1 MRCYGTSFYGPRLL
15 APAALPFGR
24 RAWRNGTAT
33 ALLAA
38 VCCGSAGVAAASD
51 GAASPAHRHDD
62 AQDPLRV
69 ALASRRARE
78 TEKALRLAR
87 MVTIHRDG
95 FGVPHIEGQTDE
107 SVVFGL
113 AYAQA
118 EDFFW
123 QVEDSYILALGRY
136 CEVHGI
142 RGLNSDLLNHA
153 FQVVEQSRQ
162 HFLELPPQTRALAS
176 AYATG
181 LNFYLATHPN
191 VKPRLIQHFEPWH
204 PVAWRRQIMLE
215 LCYRYTRLSDSYLP
229 RTNERIW
236 AATGSNGWALRGERT
251 QSGDA
256 MLLANPH
263 LPWFGLAQMHEA
275 HLMSGEGWN
284 FTGATFFGSPML
296 MLGHNGKL
304 GWTLTT
310 NEPDIA
316 DVWQVRFDHP
326 EDPLLYRYGEGYR
339 RATEWQDAIKI
350 KTRHGVREKHFTFRK
365 THHGPIVGKEDDQ
378 TLLAARI
385 CGLYD
390 TSPFRQALRMIK
402 SDNLAEFRT
411 ALAMAELPIMNVVY
425 ADRDDNILYLY
436 GGRIPRRDPSFD
448 WSQPVDGSDPRTEW
462 RGIHTIDELP
472 QVLNPTC
479 GYVQNCNSSPF
490 TTTHN
495 DELCPDEYPA
505 YMIEDRYDDKRRAK
519 MSREI
524 LQGLADCT
532 FERMQELAFDTTIY
546 WARHKLPEYEK
557 HFQVLQKTRPQ
568 LARRIEPYLN
578 HLRAW
583 DCRVTAQSTAATLCE
598 AWYELL
604 YGLDYPGERIGDAY
618 RDNPAKQLEA
628 LAVAAEQLQRMHGD
642 WKVPYAD
649 LHRIQRPPRVPDI
662 LAARFSDDDPSLP
675 CISAHGP
682 MGVIFTQYFTPS
694 AHIPFVITQRKR
706 YGVVG
711 ATYLGVYE
719 FGRQGVRAAS
729 LVHFGQSGDPDSPHY
744 FDQAHFLSEC
754 RLKPVPFTH
763 PEVMAAARRS
773 YHPGQ

>member
-1 MRCYGTSFYGPRLL
+1 MRSYGTSISTWA
-15 APAALPFGR
+15 APAAMAAAFRGR
-24 RAWRNGTAT
+24 VGRCTVAM
-33 ALLAA
+33 ALLAN
-38 VCCGSAGVAAASD
+38 VGGGSAVEASEPRES
-51 GAASPAHRHDD
+51 APPAQRRDD
-62 AQDPLRV
+62 AQEPLRV
-69 ALASRRARE
+69 ARASRPGAD
-78 TEKALRLAR
+78 TEKARRLAR

-107 SVVFGL
+107 SVIFGL

-136 CEVHGI
+136 SEAHGS

-153 FQVVEQSRQ
+153 FEVVQRSRRD
-162 HFLELPPQTRALAS
+162 FVTMPPRTRALAA
-176 AYATG
+176 AYASG

-191 VKPRLIQHFEPWH
+191 VTPRLIQRFEPWH

-229 RTNERIW
+229 RTNHRIW
-236 AATGSNGWALRGERT
+236 AATGSNGWAVRGERT
-251 QSGDA
+251 QSGNP

-296 MLGHNGKL
+296 TLGHNGKL

-316 DVWQVRFDHP
+316 DVWRVTFDHP
-326 EDPLLYRYGEGYR
+326 EDPLLYRYGNGYR
-339 RATEWQDAIKI
+339 RAVEWRDSIKI
-350 KTRHGVREKHFTFRK
+350 KTHRGMREKQYTFRK

-378 TLLAARI
+378 THLAARI

-390 TSPFRQALRMIK
+390 TSPFRQTLRMIK
-402 SDNLAEFRT
+402 AGNLAEFRS

-425 ADRDDNILYLY
+425 ADCDDNILYLY

-462 RGIHTIDELP
+462 QGIHAIDELP
-472 QVLNPTC
+472 QVLNPAC

-490 TTTHN
+490 TTTHR

-505 YMIEDRYDDKRRAK
+505 YMIEDRHDDKRRAK
-519 MSREI
+519 RSREI
-524 LQGLADCT
+524 LRDLADCT
-532 FERMQELAFDTTIY
+532 FEQMQELAFDRTVY
-546 WARHKLPEYEK
+546 WARHALPEYEE
-557 HFQVLQKTRPQ
+557 HFRSLQKTRPQ
-568 LARRIEPYLN
+568 LARRIEPYLD

-583 DCRVTAQSTAATLCE
+583 DCRVTPQSTAATLCE
-598 AWYELL
+598 AWYELM
-604 YGLDYPGERIGDAY
+604 YGLDYPGEEMGDAY
-618 RDNPAKQLEA
+618 ADNPLKQLEA
-628 LAVAAEQLQRMHGD
+628 LAIAAEQLQRMHGS
-642 WKVPYAD
+642 WQIPYAD
-649 LHRIQRPPRVPDI
+649 LHRIQRRPRVPDI
-662 LAARFSDDDPSLP
+662 LAARFSDDEPSLP
-675 CISAHGP
+675 CSGAHGP
-682 MGVIFTQYFTPS
+682 MGVIFTQYYTPS
-694 AHIPFVITQRKR
+694 THIPFVITQRKR

-719 FGRQGVRAAS
+719 FGRDGVRAAS
-729 LVHFGQSGDPDSPHY
+729 LVHFGQSGDPDSSHY

-754 RLKPVPFTH
+754 RLKPVPFT
-763 PEVMAAARRS
+763 PSDVMAAARRS

>member
-1 MRCYGTSFYGPRLL
+1 MREYGLSLSSLWPLAATAVALGSRSWRNATAWTLL
-15 APAALPFGR
+15 AGALCASAA
-24 RAWRNGTAT
+24 
-33 ALLAA
+33 
-38 VCCGSAGVAAASD
+38 
-51 GAASPAHRHDD
+51 GAAEQQEPASSTERRDD
-62 AQDPLRV
+62 VRNPMRV

-78 TEKALRLAR
+78 LEEAIRLAR
-87 MVTIHRDG
+87 MVTIHRDA
-95 FGVPHIEGQTDE
+95 FGVPHIEGPTDE
-107 SVVFGL
+107 SVIFGL

-136 CEVHGI
+136 SEVHGS

-153 FQVVEQSRQ
+153 FQVVEQSRKN
-162 HFLELPPQTRALAS
+162 FVELPPRTRSLAA

-191 VKPRLIQHFEPWH
+191 VEPRLIKHFEPWH

-215 LCYRYTRLSDSYLP
+215 LCFRYTRLSETYLP
-229 RTNERIW
+229 RTNDRIW
-236 AATGSNGWALRGERT
+236 AATGSNGWAVRGERT
-251 QSGDA
+251 RTGNA

-263 LPWFGLAQMHEA
+263 LPWFGLAQMYEA

-296 MLGHNGKL
+296 TIGHNGRL

-316 DVWQVRFDHP
+316 DVWRVRFDHP
-326 EDPLLYRYGEGYR
+326 EDPLRYRYADGYR
-339 RATEWQDAIKI
+339 RATEWQDTIKI
-350 KTRHGVREKHFTFRK
+350 KTRRGMREKRYTFRK
-365 THHGPIVGKEDDQ
+365 THHGPIVGKQDAQ

-385 CGLYD
+385 CGLYE
-390 TSPFRQALRMIK
+390 TSPFRQTFRMIK
-402 SDNLAEFRT
+402 AKHLADFRS

-425 ADRDDNILYLY
+425 ADRDNNILYVY
-436 GGRIPRRDPSFD
+436 GGRIPRRDPAFD
-448 WSQPVDGSDPRTEW
+448 WSRPVDGADPRTEW
-462 RGIHTIDELP
+462 RGIHAIDELP

-479 GYVQNCNSSPF
+479 GYIQNCNSSPF

-495 DELCPDEYPA
+495 DELCPEEYPE

-532 FERMQELAFDTTIY
+532 FEQLQELAFDTTIY
-546 WARHKLPEYEK
+546 WARHKLPEYREHFRALKEK
-557 HFQVLQKTRPQ
+557 RPQ
-568 LARRIEPYLN
+568 LARRIEPYLK
-578 HLRAW
+578 HLQAW
-583 DCRVTAQSTAATLCE
+583 DCRVTPQSTAATLCE
-598 AWYELL
+598 AWYELM
-604 YGLDYPGERIGDAY
+604 YGQDYPGEQISSAY
-618 RDNPAKQLEA
+618 VDNPEKQLEA
-628 LAVAAEQLQRMHGD
+628 LALAAEQLQRMHGS

-649 LHRIQRPPRVPDI
+649 LHRIQRPPRVPDV
-662 LAARFSDDDPSLP
+662 LAARFSDDEPSLP
-675 CISAHGP
+675 CIGAHGP

-694 AHIPFVITQRKR
+694 THIPFVMTQRKR

-719 FGRQGVRAAS
+719 FGRGGVRAAS

-763 PEVMAAARRS
+763 SEVLAAARRS